1 MTENLSG
8 FGRTGVFAARRILR
22 KLIKDDCM
30 RIEDLRPGKS
40 DEEQALASERLGKAQ
55 AIYLAVT
62 ALATIGWFL
71 LIGWCALQLV

>member
-1 MTENLSG
+1 
-8 FGRTGVFAARRILR
+8 
-22 KLIKDDCM
+22 M